1 VQYLKEI
8 LPRRNCCSLIWLVH
22 GDKGKLDMKSA
33 LENRISKICKTTR
46 IAATNR
52 DTAAH
57 V

>member
-8 LPRRNCCSLIWLVH
+8 LPRRNCCSLIWLLH